1 MNSIAGIN
9 IALDG
14 KVAAIIPTPI
24 AATPAQPLGEN
35 DNMMSLIAIALLAG
49 QTAPAPTA
57 APAPVPAAPAAAAP
71 AAAGKFTLDTPIETI
86 EADTK
91 AKEVLTADLGMDVAQ
106 HPAYDS
112 FKSMSLNQ
120 VAPMSGGKITDDVLK
135 KVATDLAAIK

>member
-1 MNSIAGIN
+1 
-9 IALDG
+9 
-14 KVAAIIPTPI
+14 
-24 AATPAQPLGEN
+24 
-35 DNMMSLIAIALLAG
+35 MMSLIAIALLAG
-49 QTAPAPTA
+49 QTAPAPAA
-57 APAPVPAAPAAAAP
+57 APAPAPVAPAAAAAP

-86 EADTK
+86 EADAK

-135 KVATDLAAIK
+135 KIGTDLAAIK

>member
-1 MNSIAGIN
+1 
-9 IALDG
+9 
-14 KVAAIIPTPI
+14 
-24 AATPAQPLGEN
+24 
-35 DNMMSLIAIALLAG
+35 MMSLIAIALLAG

-57 APAPVPAAPAAAAP
+57 APAPAAPIAAAP

-86 EADTK
+86 EADAK
-91 AKEVLTADLGMDVAQ
+91 GKEVLTADLGGDVSQ
-106 HPAYDS
+106 HPMYDS

>member
-1 MNSIAGIN
+1 
-9 IALDG
+9 
-14 KVAAIIPTPI
+14 
-24 AATPAQPLGEN
+24 
-35 DNMMSLIAIALLAG
+35 MMSLIAIALFAG
-49 QTAPAPTA
+49 QAAPAPTA
-57 APAPVPAAPAAAAP
+57 APAPAAPAAIAP

-86 EADTK
+86 EADAK

-106 HPAYDS
+106 HPAYES

>member
-1 MNSIAGIN
+1 
-9 IALDG
+9 
-14 KVAAIIPTPI
+14 
-24 AATPAQPLGEN
+24 
-35 DNMMSLIAIALLAG
+35 MMSLIALALLAG

-57 APAPVPAAPAAAAP
+57 APAPAPSASAAAP

-86 EADTK
+86 EADAK

-135 KVATDLAAIK
+135 KIATDLAAIK

>member
-1 MNSIAGIN
+1 
-9 IALDG
+9 
-14 KVAAIIPTPI
+14 
-24 AATPAQPLGEN
+24 
-35 DNMMSLIAIALLAG
+35 MMSLIAIALLAG
-49 QTAPAPTA
+49 QTAPAPAATP
-57 APAPVPAAPAAAAP
+57 APAPVAP

-86 EADTK
+86 EADAT

-135 KVATDLAAIK
+135 KIATDLAAIQ